1 MAQSAQEEKLR
12 DYLKRA
18 TTELKQVRRR
28 LRDVEDKD
36 QEPIAIVGMG
46 CRFPGGVRSPEDLWR
61 FIAAD
66 GDAIGDFPTDRGW
79 DLAGLYDPDPDKPG
93 TTYARA
99 GGFVTGADRFD
110 ADFFGISPR
119 EAEAMDPQQRLLLE
133 TSWEAIE
140 RAGIDP
146 ATLKGSRTG
155 VFVGTIAQDY
165 ARRPQEVPDGYEG
178 YLLTGSTTSV
188 ASGRVAYTFGLE
200 GPAVTVDTACSSS
213 LVALHLAV
221 QSLRS
226 GECALALAGGVTV
239 ITAPGIFTE
248 FSRQRGLSEDG
259 RCRSFAAAADGTGF
273 AEGVGLLLVER
284 LSDARRHGHPVLAV
298 VRGSAV
304 NQDGA
309 SHGLTA
315 PNGPSQERVIRQA
328 LRSARLSPAD
338 VDAVEAH
345 GTGTGLGDPIEA
357 QALLATYGQGRS
369 EESPLWL
376 GAVKSNIGHT
386 QAAAGAAGVIKMVM
400 ALRHEVLPRTL
411 HVDRPTPHVDW
422 SSGAVSLLT
431 EPVPWP
437 GSVDRP
443 RRAGVSSFGI
453 SGTNAHV
460 ILEQAPMEAPED
472 ARQAPA
478 AAAPAAR
485 TPQLPWVLSAKT
497 PAALLGQAGR
507 LLEQLTADDAPADSA
522 DIGFSLATSRTRFDH
537 RAVVLAEDRDG
548 FLRGLEELRD
558 GAVSTAGLVRGQ
570 VPDGGGRTAF
580 LFTGQGSQRPGMGR
594 ELHAAFPAFAQFFD
608 EVCAALDPH
617 LERPLREVIDTELV
631 HDTAYTQPAL
641 FALEVALYRLV
652 ESWGM
657 VPDLMIGHSI
667 GELVAAHLAGVLTLP
682 DAARLVA
689 ARGRL
694 MQALPEGGA
703 MTAVEATEEEVRHR
717 LGPWAGRADVAAV
730 NGPSAT
736 VISGDEEAVLAVGAE
751 FAAEGRRTRRLRVSH
766 AFHSS
771 HMDAMLDEYRSVAE
785 ELTYSEPRIPVVS
798 NVTGNPALPG
808 ELGSADYW
816 VRHVRDAVR
825 FRDGVAALRAEGVTA
840 FVEIGPDA
848 VLTAMAADCL
858 AAHSPETGEHH
869 PAHTIALQ
877 RGDRPQPEAVLTG
890 IAQAF
895 VHGVPV
901 DWPAL
906 HAGSTA
912 RQVELP
918 TYAFQGVRHWIEAMA
933 PTGDLTAAGLTSAG
947 HPLLGA
953 SVSLADG
960 DGLVVTGRLSL
971 RTHPWLA
978 DHTAADVT
986 VLPGAAFVELGLRAA
1001 DLVGCDGIDTLD
1013 ITAPLV
1019 LPEQGAVEIQLAV
1032 GPADDDG
1039 HRTLRIHSRTGEASP
1054 AAPEDE
1060 AGRGEWTRHA
1070 SGVLAPAG
1078 RTAPPE
1084 PESGAWPPPGAVPVP
1099 VAGAYER
1106 LAAGGYGYGP
1116 VFQGLRA
1123 VWRRGEETFAEVV
1136 LAEEAVQDADG
1147 FGIHPALLDASL
1159 HALLLGRAEGDGAPA
1174 DTLPL
1179 PFSWTGVTLHATRA
1193 RTVRV
1198 RVAPVGNAEDGGSA
1212 VSLAIHD
1219 PAGTPVATVEALT
1232 LREIPTARLVVDTT
1246 ARQRDRL
1253 FHLDWTPL
1261 PLPTGTA
1268 TTPAAGWPRLSE
1280 AADLDEVPDVVVLP
1294 VVAPDGED
1302 DLPTRV
1308 RQTLA
1313 DVLEAVQAWL
1323 ADPRFE
1329 ESRLVVVTRG
1339 AVAVGAED
1347 PVAELSVAP
1356 VWGLLRS
1363 AQTEHPGRIV
1373 LADVDTDDDSAH
1385 TLLGRAVATDEPQ
1398 LALRAGTVHVPRL
1411 AGLPDTAGQDVS
1423 FAPKTDEDD
1432 GGGDGWTLVTGATG
1446 TLGGLVARHLVVECG
1461 VRRVLLV
1468 SRRGV
1473 GAEGAV
1479 GLRDELVGLGAE
1491 VAFEACDVGVR
1502 EEVVRL
1508 LGAYR
1513 LSAVVHAAGVLDDGV
1528 FGGLSSGRVDGVLRP
1543 KVDGAWYLHELTR
1556 DLGLVAFVLFSSVA
1570 GVLGSPGQAAYAA
1583 ANTFLD
1589 GLARYRRACG
1599 LPAVSLAWGLWDD
1612 TSTMTGSLD
1621 RSDRARIGR
1630 TGLLPLSA
1638 DEGLALFDA
1647 ALSTGEPLVV
1657 PAKFDLAAARREQL
1671 PVPPVLRALVRTV
1684 RRTAVSGADPNST
1697 SLAHQLAALPA
1708 PDREKALLDL
1718 VRTQVATVLGHRAPG
1733 LIDVGRAFHE
1743 LGFDSLT
1750 AVELRNRLNV
1760 LSGLRLPS
1768 TVVFDYPSP
1777 RALAGFLG
1785 GELLGAGPSG
1795 VVEGVSAGVAVEDD
1809 PVVIVGMS
1817 CRFPG
1822 GVGSPEEFW
1831 GLLEG

>member
-28 LRDVEDKD
+28 LRDVEGKD
-36 QEPIAIVGMG
+36 QEPIAIVGMS

-146 ATLKGSRTG
+146 ATLKGSRAG

-213 LVALHLAV
+213 LVALHLAI
-221 QSLRS
+221 QSLRN

-284 LSDARRHGHPVLAV
+284 LSDARRNGHPVLAV

-357 QALLATYGQGRS
+357 QALLATYGQDRPEGA
-369 EESPLWL
+369 PLWL

-400 ALRHEVLPRTL
+400 ALRHGVLPRTL

-437 GSVDRP
+437 RSADRP

-460 ILEQAPMEAPED
+460 ILEQAPADALADAPED

-478 AAAPAAR
+478 ATAPAAR
-485 TPQLPWVLSAKT
+485 TPLLPWVLSAKT
-497 PAALLGQAGR
+497 PAALSGQAER
-507 LLEQLTADDAPADSA
+507 LLEQLAAEPAADSA
-522 DIGFSLATSRTRFDH
+522 DIGFSLAATRARFDH

-548 FLRGLEELRD
+548 FVRGLEELRD
-558 GAVSTAGLVRGQ
+558 GAASAAGLVRGQ
-570 VPDGGGRTAF
+570 VPDQAGRTAF

-594 ELHAAFPAFAQFFD
+594 ELHAAFPVFAESFD

-631 HDTAYTQPAL
+631 HHTAYTQPAL

-652 ESWGM
+652 ESWGV
-657 VPDLMIGHSI
+657 VPGLMIGHSI

-703 MTAVEATEEEVRHR
+703 MTAVEATEDEVRDR
-717 LGPWAGRADVAAV
+717 LRPWAGRADVAAV

-736 VISGDEEAVLAVGAE
+736 VISGDEEAVLAVGAD

-771 HMDAMLDEYRSVAE
+771 HMDAMLDEFRSVAA
-785 ELTYSEPRIPVVS
+785 ELAYAEPRIPVIS
-798 NVTGNPALPG
+798 NVTGSPALPG

-825 FRDGVAALRAEGVTA
+825 FRDGVAALRAEGATA

-848 VLTAMAADCL
+848 VLTAMAAGCL
-858 AAHSPETGEHH
+858 AADTPETGEHR
-869 PAHTIALQ
+869 AVHTIALQ
-877 RGDRPQPEAVLTG
+877 RGDRPQAETVLTG

-895 VHGVPV
+895 THGVRV

-906 HAGSTA
+906 HAGRAT

-918 TYAFQGVRHWIEAMA
+918 TYAFQGVRHWIDVTA
-933 PTGDLTAAGLTSAG
+933 PAGDLTAAGLASAG

-953 SVSLADG
+953 AVSLADG
-960 DGLVVTGRLSL
+960 DGLVITGRLSL

-978 DHTAADVT
+978 DHTAADIT

-1001 DLVGCDGIDTLD
+1001 DLVGCDGIETLD
-1013 ITAPLV
+1013 ITTPLA

-1032 GPADDDG
+1032 GPADDAG
-1039 HRTLRIHSRTGEASP
+1039 HRTLRIHSRAGEPYP

-1060 AGRGEWTRHA
+1060 TERGEWTRHA
-1070 SGVLAPAG
+1070 SGLLAPAG
-1078 RTAPPE
+1078 RTTPPE
-1084 PESGAWPPPGAVPVP
+1084 AESGAWPPPGAVPVP

-1106 LAAGGYGYGP
+1106 LAADGYGYGP

-1123 VWRRGEETFAEVV
+1123 VWRRGEETFAEV
-1136 LAEEAVQDADG
+1136 AVPEGGVEDEDG

-1159 HALLLGRAEGDGAPA
+1159 HALLLGRAEGDGATD

-1193 RTVRV
+1193 RTLRV
-1198 RVAPVGNAEDGGSA
+1198 RVAPVGNAEDAGNVAGAEGAGDAGSA
-1212 VSLAIHD
+1212 VSLAITD
-1219 PAGTPVATVEALT
+1219 PAGTPVATVEALR
-1232 LREIPTARLVVDTT
+1232 LREIPTAQLVAGATT
-1246 ARQRDRL
+1246 RHRDRL

-1268 TTPAAGWPRLSE
+1268 ATTQDAGWPRLPE

-1294 VVAPDGED
+1294 VAAPEGED
-1302 DLPTRV
+1302 LPRRV
-1308 RQTLA
+1308 RQTLT
-1313 DVLEAVQAWL
+1313 DVLDAVRTWL
-1323 ADPRFE
+1323 DDPRFE

-1339 AVAVGAED
+1339 AVAVGPED
-1347 PVAELSVAP
+1347 PVAELSAAP

-1363 AQTEHPGRIV
+1363 AQSEHPGRIV
-1373 LADVDTDDDSAH
+1373 VADVDTDDDSAH
-1385 TLLGRAVATDEPQ
+1385 TLLVRAVATGEPQ

-1411 AGLPDTAGQDVS
+1411 ARLPEPLAQNIE
-1423 FAPKTDEDD
+1423 FAPTST
-1432 GGGDGWTLVTGATG
+1432 GGFGDGWTLVTGATG
-1446 TLGGLVARHLVVECG
+1446 TLGGLVARHLVAVRG

-1468 SRRGV
+1468 SRRGLA
-1473 GAEGAV
+1473 AEGAV
-1479 GLRDELVGLGAE
+1479 GLRDELIE
-1491 VAFEACDVGVR
+1491 
-1502 EEVVRL
+1502 
-1508 LGAYR
+1508 
-1513 LSAVVHAAGVLDDGV
+1513 
-1528 FGGLSSGRVDGVLRP
+1528 
-1543 KVDGAWYLHELTR
+1543 
-1556 DLGLVAFVLFSSVA
+1556 
-1570 GVLGSPGQAAYAA
+1570 
-1583 ANTFLD
+1583 
-1589 GLARYRRACG
+1589 
-1599 LPAVSLAWGLWDD
+1599 
-1612 TSTMTGSLD
+1612 
-1621 RSDRARIGR
+1621 
-1630 TGLLPLSA
+1630 
-1638 DEGLALFDA
+1638 
-1647 ALSTGEPLVV
+1647 
-1657 PAKFDLAAARREQL
+1657 
-1671 PVPPVLRALVRTV
+1671 
-1684 RRTAVSGADPNST
+1684 
-1697 SLAHQLAALPA
+1697 
-1708 PDREKALLDL
+1708 
-1718 VRTQVATVLGHRAPG
+1718 
-1733 LIDVGRAFHE
+1733 
-1743 LGFDSLT
+1743 
-1750 AVELRNRLNV
+1750 
-1760 LSGLRLPS
+1760 
-1768 TVVFDYPSP
+1768 
-1777 RALAGFLG
+1777 
-1785 GELLGAGPSG
+1785 
-1795 VVEGVSAGVAVEDD
+1795 
-1809 PVVIVGMS
+1809 
-1817 CRFPG
+1817 
-1822 GVGSPEEFW
+1822 
-1831 GLLEG
+1831 

>member
-18 TTELKQVRRR
+18 TTELKQVKRR

-36 QEPIAIVGMG
+36 QEPIAIVGMS

-79 DLAGLYDPDPDKPG
+79 DLADLYDPDPDKPG

-140 RAGIDP
+140 HAGIDP
-146 ATLKGSRTG
+146 ATLKGSRAG

-213 LVALHLAV
+213 LVALHLAI
-221 QSLRS
+221 QSIRN
-226 GECALALAGGVTV
+226 GECELALAGGVTV

-284 LSDARRHGHPVLAV
+284 LSDARRNGHPVLAV

-357 QALLATYGQGRS
+357 QALLATYGQGRP
-369 EESPLWL
+369 EDAPLWL

-400 ALRHEVLPRTL
+400 ALRHGLLPRTL

-437 GSVDRP
+437 RSADRP

-460 ILEQAPMEAPED
+460 ILEQAPEDAPED
-472 ARQAPA
+472 ARPAPA
-478 AAAPAAR
+478 ATAPAAR
-485 TPQLPWVLSAKT
+485 TPLLPWVLSAKT
-497 PAALLGQAGR
+497 PAALSGQAGR
-507 LLEQLTADDAPADSA
+507 LLERLAAEPAAADSA
-522 DIGFSLATSRTRFDH
+522 DIAFSLATSRTRFDH

-548 FLRGLEELRD
+548 FVRGLEELRD
-558 GAVSTAGLVRGQ
+558 GASSATGLVLGQ
-570 VPDGGGRTAF
+570 VPDETGRTAF

-594 ELHAAFPAFAQFFD
+594 ELHAAFPAFAESFD
-608 EVCAALDPH
+608 QVCAALDPH

-631 HDTAYTQPAL
+631 HHTAYTQPAL

-652 ESWGM
+652 ESWGV

-703 MTAVEATEEEVRHR
+703 MTAVEATEDEVRDR
-717 LGPWAGRADVAAV
+717 LRPWAGRADVAAV

-736 VISGDEEAVLAVGAE
+736 VVSGDEEAVLAVGAD
-751 FAAEGRRTRRLRVSH
+751 FAAAGRRTRRLRVSH

-771 HMDAMLDEYRSVAE
+771 HMDAMLDEFRAVAA
-785 ELTYSEPRIPVVS
+785 ELAYAEPRIPVIS
-798 NVTGNPALPG
+798 NVTGSPALPG

-825 FRDGVAALRAEGVTA
+825 FRDGVAALRAEGATA

-858 AAHSPETGEHH
+858 AAHTPETGEHH
-869 PAHTIALQ
+869 LAHTVALQ
-877 RGDRPQPEAVLTG
+877 RGDRPQPETVLTG

-895 VHGVPV
+895 VHGVHV

-906 HAGSTA
+906 HAGRAT

-918 TYAFQGVRHWIEAMA
+918 TYAFQGVRHWIDVTA
-933 PTGDLTAAGLTSAG
+933 PAGDLTAAGLTSAG

-953 SVSLADG
+953 AVSLADG
-960 DGLVVTGRLSL
+960 DGLLITGRLSL

-978 DHTAADVT
+978 DHTAADIT
-986 VLPGAAFVELGLRAA
+986 VLPGTAFVELGLRAA
-1001 DLVGCDGIDTLD
+1001 DLVGCDGIETLD
-1013 ITAPLV
+1013 ITTPLP

-1032 GPADDDG
+1032 GPADDSG
-1039 HRTLRIHSRTGEASP
+1039 RRTLRIHSRAQEPAP

-1060 AGRGEWTRHA
+1060 AERGEWTRHA

-1078 RTAPPE
+1078 RTTPPE
-1084 PESGAWPPPGAVPVP
+1084 SESGAWPPPGAVPVP
-1099 VAGAYER
+1099 VAGAYYR
-1106 LAAGGYGYGP
+1106 LAAEGYGYGAA
-1116 VFQGLRA
+1116 FQGLRA
-1123 VWRRGEETFAEVV
+1123 VWRRGEVTFAEVV
-1136 LAEEAVQDADG
+1136 LPEEAADGAEG

-1159 HALLLGRAEGDGAPA
+1159 HALLLDRAEGGGATD

-1179 PFSWTGVTLHATRA
+1179 PFSWTGVTLHASRA
-1193 RTVRV
+1193 RTLRV
-1198 RVAPVGNAEDGGSA
+1198 RVTPVANAGDA
-1212 VSLAIHD
+1212 ANAAAVVSLAISD
-1219 PAGTPVATVEALT
+1219 PAGTPVATVEALR
-1232 LREIPTARLVVDTT
+1232 LREVPTDRLVAGATARH
-1246 ARQRDRL
+1246 RDGL

-1268 TTPAAGWPRLSE
+1268 ATAATAPDAVWPRLSE

-1294 VVAPDGED
+1294 VAAADGE

-1308 RQTLA
+1308 RQTLTG
-1313 DVLEAVQAWL
+1313 VLGAVRIWL
-1323 ADPRFE
+1323 DDPRFE

-1339 AVAVGAED
+1339 AVAVGPED
-1347 PVAELSVAP
+1347 SAAELSAAP

-1363 AQTEHPGRIV
+1363 AQSEHPGRIILV
-1373 LADVDTDDDSAH
+1373 DVDTDDDGAH
-1385 TLLGRAVATDEPQ
+1385 TLLARAVATGEPQ
-1398 LALRAGTVHVPRL
+1398 LALRAGAVHVPRL
-1411 AGLPDTAGQDVS
+1411 ARLPEPPAQDIALDPAIADV
-1423 FAPKTDEDD
+1423 
-1432 GGGDGWTLVTGATG
+1432 GDGWTLVTGATG
-1446 TLGGLVARHLVVECG
+1446 TLGGLVARHLVVE
-1461 VRRVLLV
+1461 
-1468 SRRGV
+1468 RG
-1473 GAEGAV
+1473 
-1479 GLRDELVGLGAE
+1479 
-1491 VAFEACDVGVR
+1491 
-1502 EEVVRL
+1502 
-1508 LGAYR
+1508 
-1513 LSAVVHAAGVLDDGV
+1513 
-1528 FGGLSSGRVDGVLRP
+1528 
-1543 KVDGAWYLHELTR
+1543 
-1556 DLGLVAFVLFSSVA
+1556 
-1570 GVLGSPGQAAYAA
+1570 
-1583 ANTFLD
+1583 
-1589 GLARYRRACG
+1589 
-1599 LPAVSLAWGLWDD
+1599 
-1612 TSTMTGSLD
+1612 
-1621 RSDRARIGR
+1621 
-1630 TGLLPLSA
+1630 
-1638 DEGLALFDA
+1638 
-1647 ALSTGEPLVV
+1647 
-1657 PAKFDLAAARREQL
+1657 
-1671 PVPPVLRALVRTV
+1671 
-1684 RRTAVSGADPNST
+1684 
-1697 SLAHQLAALPA
+1697 
-1708 PDREKALLDL
+1708 
-1718 VRTQVATVLGHRAPG
+1718 
-1733 LIDVGRAFHE
+1733 
-1743 LGFDSLT
+1743 
-1750 AVELRNRLNV
+1750 
-1760 LSGLRLPS
+1760 
-1768 TVVFDYPSP
+1768 
-1777 RALAGFLG
+1777 
-1785 GELLGAGPSG
+1785 
-1795 VVEGVSAGVAVEDD
+1795 
-1809 PVVIVGMS
+1809 
-1817 CRFPG
+1817 
-1822 GVGSPEEFW
+1822 
-1831 GLLEG
+1831 